1 MNLKLKEI
9 SDNEIMEEFQSRFQR
24 KKGEKLQS
32 SRDSADHMRAFLTQ
46 YPEDVE
52 HFGIVYLDTQLN
64 ILMTELVSSGSLST
78 ANVFPRE
85 IIKRVLALACGSI
98 LCFHNH
104 PSQSLLPS
112 NSDRAVTKKIQTAL
126 ASIDVELLD
135 HIIIGD
141 GFYSFSDQGL
151 L

>member
-1 MNLKLKEI
+1 MNPQLKDLP
-9 SDNEIMEEFQSRFQR
+9 DNIIQEEYQRRFLR

-32 SRDSADHMRAFLTQ
+32 SKASADHMRAFLSKH
-46 YPEDVE
+46 PRDVE

-64 ILMTELVSSGSLST
+64 IINTELVSSGSLST
-78 ANVFPRE
+78 ASVFPRE
-85 IIKRVLALACGSI
+85 IIKRVLALASGSI

-104 PSQSLLPS
+104 PSLETQPS
-112 NSDRAVTKKIQTAL
+112 NSDRALTKKLQQAL
-126 ASIDVELLD
+126 TSIDVSLLD

-141 GFYSFSDQGL
+141 GFYSFSEKGL

>member
-1 MNLKLKEI
+1 MNPQLKDLP
-9 SDNEIMEEFQSRFQR
+9 DNIIQEEYQRRFLR

-32 SRDSADHMRAFLTQ
+32 SKASADHMRAFLSKHAG
-46 YPEDVE
+46 DVE

-64 ILMTELVSSGSLST
+64 IISTELVSSGSLST
-78 ANVFPRE
+78 ASVFPRE
-85 IIKRVLALACGSI
+85 IIKRVLALESGSI

-104 PSQSLLPS
+104 PSLEILAS
-112 NSDRAVTKKIQTAL
+112 NSDRALTKKLQQAL
-126 ASIDVELLD
+126 NSIDVSLLD

-141 GFYSFSDQGL
+141 GYYSFSDQGL